1 MLAAASPPLAT
12 RPETWIESHLGA
24 VAHDL
29 RGPLSV
35 VSGHAQVLRRLAEG
49 HASVEKIHAS
59 AEAILRATNRIA
71 GVLDELCKTARDK
84 SAEGSGTT
92 VEVQELLDGALR
104 GSRARLVKLDLA
116 PDLPAVTVDRQSFE
130 HRVAVLMSALR
141 IGRGDQPITVQ
152 VERRDGV
159 VRMILPDAWLE
170 LPVA

>member
-1 MLAAASPPLAT
+1 MLSSARRPLAS
-12 RPETWIESHLGA
+12 RPENWIESHLGA

-49 HASVEKIHAS
+49 GAPVEKIRAS

-71 GVLDELCKTARDK
+71 ATLDELCQAGRDK
-84 SAEGSGTT
+84 SAEASGTT
-92 VEVQELLDGALR
+92 VEIQELLDGALR

-116 PDLPAVTVDRQSFE
+116 PDLPAVKVDRQSFE

-141 IGRGDQPITVQ
+141 IGRGDQPITVH
-152 VERRDGV
+152 VERRDGF
-159 VRMILPDAWLE
+159 VRIGLPDAWLE